1 MTAVTSEQEN
11 ELTPAEQQGE
21 TRDQAVYILHDTV
34 TGRIYIG
41 QPRPI
46 EPGPEPGQ

>member
-1 MTAVTSEQEN
+1 MDNTPAISEPPEQEP
-11 ELTPAEQQGE
+11 EEGTV
-21 TRDQAVYILHDTV
+21 VYVLHNAV

-46 EPGPEPGQ
+46 EPEPEPGQ

>member
-1 MTAVTSEQEN
+1 VSATPEQEN

-21 TRDQAVYILHDTV
+21 TADRTVYVLHNAV

-41 QPRPI
+41 QARRA
-46 EPGPEPGQ
+46 EPEPEAGQ